1 MTRTSAEDR
10 RLKRL
15 TDACVWQLYDLR
27 HTFASWLGQCGRTLK
42 EAQEALGHQSIVM
55 PIRDRSSSGPRSSPQ
70 PSAWP
75 TRWPAELTRCSR

>member
-55 PIRDRSSSGPRSSPQ
+55 PIRDRSSSGPPFVAAALGMAYALAGRRP
-70 PSAWP
+70 
-75 TRWPAELTRCSR
+75 